1 MIMLSSL
8 AQKCG
13 RVLPTLLSIAI
24 LIVSPVAGLA
34 QNGAAARAETRELQV
49 YGAQREIQEYFN
61 SLKNLRSRP
70 GQSRSS
76 TAPGVVP
83 EVGEVDPLFSPLIDN
98 TASAGRATALQPDGK
113 MLVGGV
119 FRTLNGARFS
129 NIVRL
134 NADYSIDPSFTAVT
148 NGAVGV
154 IAVQPDGKLIIGGT
168 FTAVNGFGQNYLSRL
183 MPNGSI
189 DPTFNVLGGAS
200 GQVND
205 IAVQSDGKI
214 LVGGTF
220 VAIAA
225 AIRPYVARLNSDGS
239 RDTSFAPDLPFPGP
253 PTFVPTVVYSLA
265 PLPDGKVIIAGYINK
280 SVDPSPSASA
290 IARLNAD
297 GTIDN
302 TFNPA
307 QIGSNA
313 LKTVVQPDGKILLA
327 GFFTNYGATSRSRIM
342 RLEAD
347 GALDTSFDPGT
358 GFDGP
363 VFNLSRRANG
373 TILASGIF
381 SIFNGT
387 PRNAVALL
395 KNDGSLD
402 TSFASSVFS
411 AGIIN
416 TILTGVDGRILIG
429 GGVTF
434 PNAARDTFAL
444 LGPTGTLDPTF
455 TLNATAA
462 GGTRAIAIQP
472 DGKFLVAGLFN
483 RVNGTSRQRLVR
495 FNVDGTVDASFNT
508 STANLNIVT
517 NLLIQ
522 PDGKILVGGAGL
534 SQNNGSPGPSVA
546 LIRLNAD
553 GSYDTTFTPGVPA
566 RSAGAVALQPDGKI
580 IFSYTIVSGVA
591 TFTGDTSRLNSDGSL
606 DSSFDGLPLTFETM
620 VVQPNGSILAGG
632 AVGFGYVTTGGP
644 SEVHYGIFRMNAD
657 GSHDRTFRSGFIS
670 NENGAGFTAVYAI
683 ERQPDGRILVGGTL
697 YTGASTSPVA
707 VARLDTT
714 GSVDGS
720 FALNTVSSAYEL
732 PRAEDIQTL
741 PNGKIMVTGL
751 FDHYGF
757 MSQNNVVRLNANG
770 GIDPAFVTN
779 TDGTV
784 YDVAVEPTGKLLI
797 GGDFE
802 TVNGASR
809 TGLARLM
816 SEPVVRRAA
825 YDFDGDG
832 KSDLSVFR
840 PSDGN
845 WYLLQSAAGFTGV
858 HFGAAADQIAPADF
872 DGDGK
877 TDIAVFRD
885 GTWYLLRSQAGFL
898 AINFG
903 SAGDIPQPA
912 DFTGDGKAE
921 LAVFRPSD
929 GGWYKLDLA
938 ANSFTAVGFGQNGD
952 KPVVGDFDGDGKAD
966 PAVYRG
972 GAWYVLGSTQGFY
985 GVTFGTAT
993 DKPVPADYDGD
1004 GKADPAVFRGGSW
1017 YLLTGTGGFSAIQ
1030 WGVAT
1035 DVPAPADYDGD
1046 GKADASVF
1054 RDGSWYLLRT
1064 SSGYSNVSFG
1074 TVGDKPL
1081 PNSLV
1086 Q

>member
-1 MIMLSSL
+1 MLSSL
-8 AQKCG
+8 TQECRRGLSA
-13 RVLPTLLSIAI
+13 LLTIAI
-24 LIVSPVAGLA
+24 LAFSPLTGLA
-34 QNGAAARAETRELQV
+34 QNGMVPPAETFELTV
-49 YGAQREIQEYFN
+49 YGTQNEEHEYFN
-61 SLKNLRSRP
+61 SVKNLRT
-70 GQSRSS
+70 RSVQLGS
-76 TAPGVVP
+76 SAAPAVTP
-83 EVGEVDPLFSPLIDN
+83 AVGEVDPLFNPLIDS
-98 TASAGRATALQPDGK
+98 TSSAGRATALQSDGK
-113 MLVGGV
+113 LLVGGV
-119 FRTLNGARFS
+119 FRSLNGARFN

-134 NADYSIDPSFTAVT
+134 NADYSVDSNFTAIT
-148 NGAVGV
+148 NGAVGA
-154 IAVQPDGKLIIGGT
+154 IAVQSDGMIIIGGA
-168 FTAVNGFGQNYLSRL
+168 FTAVNGTGQNYLARL
-183 MPNGSI
+183 TPNGGI
-189 DPTFNVLGGAS
+189 DPSFHVLGGAS

-253 PTFVPTVVYSLA
+253 PTFVPTVVNSVA

-297 GTIDN
+297 GTLDD
-302 TFNPA
+302 TFTPA

-327 GFFTNYGATSRSRIM
+327 GFFTTYGTTPRNRIM
-342 RLEAD
+342 RLEAN
-347 GALDTSFDPGT
+347 GALDSSFDPGT

-395 KNDGSLD
+395 KDDGTLD
-402 TSFASSVFS
+402 TTFVSSVFS

-416 TILTGVDGRILIG
+416 TILTGADGRILIG

-434 PNAARDTFAL
+434 PTAARDTFAL
-444 LGPTGTLDPTF
+444 LGPTGALDPAF

-472 DGKFLVAGLFN
+472 DGKTLVAGLFN
-483 RVNGTSRQRLVR
+483 RVNGTARQRLVR
-495 FNVDGTVDASFNT
+495 FNVDGTVDAGFNT
-508 STANLNIVT
+508 STANLNVVT
-517 NLLIQ
+517 TLMIQ
-522 PDGKILVGGAGL
+522 PDGKILVGGGGL
-534 SQNNGSPGPSVA
+534 SQNTGSPGPSVA
-546 LIRLNAD
+546 LIRLNAN
-553 GSYDTTFTPGVPA
+553 GSYDTTFAPGVPA
-566 RSAGAVALQPDGKI
+566 RSAGAIVMQPDGKI
-580 IFSYTIVSGVA
+580 IFSYTIVTGVVSFSGR
-591 TFTGDTSRLNSDGSL
+591 TSRLNPDGSL
-606 DSSFDGLPLTFETM
+606 DASFDGLPLTFETM
-620 VVQPNGSILAGG
+620 VVQPDGTILAGG
-632 AVGFGYVTTGGP
+632 AVSFGYVTSGTGQ
-644 SEVHYGIFRMNAD
+644 SEIHNGIFRMSAN
-657 GSHDRTFRSGFIS
+657 GSHDRTFHSGFVS
-670 NENGAGFTAVYAI
+670 NVGGAGFTSVYAI
-683 ERQPDGRILVGGTL
+683 ERQPDGRILVGGSL
-697 YTGASTSPVA
+697 YTGASTSPIA
-707 VARLDTT
+707 VARLDPMGT
-714 GSVDGS
+714 VDGS
-720 FALNTVSSAYEL
+720 FQLNTVTSAYEF

-751 FDHYGF
+751 FNQIGF
-757 MSQNNVVRLNANG
+757 LSQNNVARLSATG
-770 GIDPAFVTN
+770 GVDSTFTTN

-784 YDVAVEPTGKLLI
+784 FDLAVDGTGKVLI

-802 TVNGASR
+802 TVNGTAR
-809 TGLARLM
+809 TGLARLL
-816 SEPVVRRAA
+816 SEPVTRKAA

-832 KSDLSVFR
+832 KSDVSVFR

-858 HFGAAADQIAPADF
+858 HFGAAADQLASADY

-877 TDIAVFRD
+877 TDLAVFRG

-898 AINFG
+898 AVNFG
-903 SAGDIPQPA
+903 LAGDIPQPA

-921 LAVFRPSD
+921 LAIFRPSD

-938 ANSFTAVGFGQNGD
+938 GNSFTAVGFGQNGD
-952 KPVVGDFDGDGKAD
+952 RPVVGDFDGDGKAD

-972 GAWYVLGSTQGFY
+972 GAWYILGSTQGFY

-1004 GKADPAVFRGGSW
+1004 GKTDPAVFRDGSW

-1030 WGVAT
+1030 WGVAA
-1035 DVPAPADYDGD
+1035 DLPAPADYDGD
-1046 GKADASVF
+1046 GKADVSVF
-1054 RDGSWYLLRT
+1054 RDGNWYLLRT
-1064 SSGYSNVSFG
+1064 SAGYSNVSFG
-1074 TVGDKPL
+1074 SLGDRPI